1 MKLINYCILFFAL
14 IPIVI
19 SAQSNILNSTTPDLV
34 GVTNVDQ
41 KQSDMDSFLDYK
53 YIDDRDILWSK
64 IVYEKIDLN
73 EKLNFPLLFPKD
85 DNKYEET
92 RKSLWRVL
100 SENILNGN
108 ITEIY
113 RDDNDNF
120 LSKNKLKAIDPDGTG
135 GDNGFM
141 SKISFVPTIN
151 GIVRARE
158 SLKSDQI
165 TGYIIKGMWYFDKRR
180 GELDYRLLGLKPIGL
195 DIKAEDQSS
204 ETVKNSELF
213 WIWYPSIRKIL
224 HTALVFNDTSNA
236 NQISFDQLLIS
247 RRFSSY
253 IFKEDNMYGD
263 RAISAYK
270 EKGLRS
276 ILESQRIKKEILDF
290 EQDLWNR

>member
-1 MKLINYCILFFAL
+1 MKLRNYYILFFAF
-14 IPIVI
+14 IPFAI
-19 SAQSNILNSTTPDLV
+19 SAQSNILNASTPADV
-34 GVTNVDQ
+34 GVQNIDQ
-41 KQSDMDSFLDYK
+41 QQSDLDSFLDYK
-53 YIDDRDILWSK
+53 FIDDRDILWSK
-64 IVYEKIDLN
+64 IVYEKIDLS
-73 EKLNFPLLFPKD
+73 ERLNFPLLFPID

-92 RKSLWRVL
+92 RKSLWRVIR
-100 SENILNGN
+100 ENIIDGN

-120 LSKNKLKAIDPDGTG
+120 LEKNKLKDVDPDGAG
-135 GDNGFM
+135 GDNGYI
-141 SKISFVPTIN
+141 SKVSFTPVIN
-151 GIVRARE
+151 GIERDPVF
-158 SLKSDQI
+158 LKSSEI
-165 TGYIIKGMWYFDKRR
+165 TGYMIKGMWYFDKRR
-180 GELDYRLLGLKPIGL
+180 GELDYRLLGIKPIGL

-224 HTALVFNDTSNA
+224 HTEKVFNDRSNA

-263 RAISAYK
+263 RPISAYK
-270 EKGLRS
+270 RKGLDY
-276 ILESQRIKKEILDF
+276 ILESQRIKNEILDF

>member
-1 MKLINYCILFFAL
+1 
-14 IPIVI
+14 
-19 SAQSNILNSTTPDLV
+19 
-34 GVTNVDQ
+34 
-41 KQSDMDSFLDYK
+41 
-53 YIDDRDILWSK
+53 
-64 IVYEKIDLN
+64 
-73 EKLNFPLLFPKD
+73 
-85 DNKYEET
+85 
-92 RKSLWRVL
+92 
-100 SENILNGN
+100 
-108 ITEIY
+108 
-113 RDDNDNF
+113 
-120 LSKNKLKAIDPDGTG
+120 
-135 GDNGFM
+135 
-141 SKISFVPTIN
+141 
-151 GIVRARE
+151 
-158 SLKSDQI
+158 
-165 TGYIIKGMWYFDKRR
+165 
-180 GELDYRLLGLKPIGL
+180 LGLKPIGL

-253 IFKEDNMYGD
+253 IYKEDNMYGD